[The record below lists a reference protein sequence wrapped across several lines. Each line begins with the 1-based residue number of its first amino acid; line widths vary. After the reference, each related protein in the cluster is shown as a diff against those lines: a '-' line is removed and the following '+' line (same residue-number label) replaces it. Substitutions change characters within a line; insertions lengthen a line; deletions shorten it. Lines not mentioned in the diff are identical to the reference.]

1 MKAYYTNQPS
11 QIEPIGHG
19 KYYVNMDIVETE
31 DGYGCEQVKIN
42 GNPTYSVVVEA
53 LIRERYSVSDE
64 IALLRQKETKPTEYA
79 EYDAFCEACKAKA
92 QQVFPGAGKGGE

>member
-1 MKAYYTNQPS
+1 MIANYSDIPQAI
-11 QIEPIGHG
+11 QPIGHG
-19 KYYVNMDIVETE
+19 SYYVNMNAVQTE
-31 DGYGCEQVKIN
+31 DGYECEQVKIK

-79 EYDAFCEACKAKA
+79 EYDAFCEACKEKA
-92 QQVFPGAGKGGE
+92 RQVFTDAVKGTE